1 MWCILQGNVILN
13 RKWHLPRARW
23 EVTGSWTGIT
33 VGECL
38 CITSVQAFSIQ
49 PGSQRW
55 HKKLVTCTS
64 ERMKSLPWSAEGS
77 WPAPVHLGK
86 PQPSLLLFL
95 VSGCHASSQQPI
107 VPILRL
113 PGSKNTPSALPQAWR
128 LREHIS
134 RWDSHS
140 WVCDGD
146 VYTSCHSKSRILHF
160 CLWIPPLLLSD
171 DWIEDRPPFV
181 MIASLWLSLNFSRGF
196 PPFFFSLSI
205 CILHVHGWDTLPSF
219 HLSSQWSLTLLPQL
233 AQNCMKH
240 RMERMTGEDK
250 ELSKIVFKTSWCSIK

>member
-64 ERMKSLPWSAEGS
+64 ERMKSLPWSGVGS

-113 PGSKNTPSALPQAWR
+113 PGSKNTPSALPQGWR

-160 CLWIPPLLLSD
+160 CLWIPPLLLSN
-171 DWIEDRPPFV
+171 DWIEDRPLFV

-196 PPFFFSLSI
+196 PPFFSVSPFAFCTCTVGTHCRPSI
-205 CILHVHGWDTLPSF
+205 SAHSEVWPFCPSWPKSAWNTGWKEWREKIK
-219 HLSSQWSLTLLPQL
+219 SSV
-233 AQNCMKH
+233 K
-240 RMERMTGEDK
+240 
-250 ELSKIVFKTSWCSIK
+250 